1 MRPMEVQYITREMI
15 ARLKE
20 PTSLLWDSIEDG
32 ERERRAA
39 RWLVS
44 SFLLLVTCMGVL
56 MWVMGCL

>member
-15 ARLKE
+15 ARLKK
-20 PTSLLWDSIEDG
+20 PASLLWDSIEDG

-44 SFLLLVTCMGVL
+44 GFLLLVLCLAVL
-56 MWVMGCL
+56 LWVMGCL

>member
-1 MRPMEVQYITREMI
+1 MKHVEVQYITREMI

-32 ERERRAA
+32 DRERRAA

-44 SFLLLVTCMGVL
+44 SFVFLVSCLGVL
-56 MWVMGCL
+56 LWVVG